1 MEKQRW
7 FSYSKLERKLINS
20 ACFSDDN
27 YETIG
32 ERSRG
37 EFKPRRIWA
46 VVSSEGSIQLCP
58 GCFRS
63 DDRGVGELGG
73 KEVRLWI
80 FDKLSGTPFF
90 PKLGDRSVGG
100 KIEILFPSKVDSYS
114 PFIQFRP
121 DISIFHLEF
130 DFWNN
135 SATILKRKTR
145 GINLKKLNL
154 TIKLSTE
161 LVTIITLHEELE
173 S

>member
-7 FSYSKLERKLINS
+7 FSYSKSERKLINS
-20 ACFSDDN
+20 ACFLDDN

-46 VVSSEGSIQLCP
+46 VVSSERSIQLCP

-63 DDRGVGELGG
+63 DDRGVGELGR
-73 KEVRLWI
+73 KQVRLWI

-90 PKLGDRSVGG
+90 PKLGG

-121 DISIFHLEF
+121 NISIFHLEF

-135 SATILKRKTR
+135 SATILKRKR
-145 GINLKKLNL
+145 INLKKVNFHA
-154 TIKLSTE
+154 SFNN
-161 LVTIITLHEELE
+161 
-173 S
+173 